1 MKKMQCEVCGSNEIR
16 KVSDEIFECQS
27 CGVQYSKDEVQKLL
41 VEITG
46 SIKIDHSREVENTIK
61 RAEQF
66 ANDGNNRKAEE
77 YYDKALDLDS
87 DNIEARD
94 GVKKAINAQK
104 FEDYYVVQPKINPKD
119 NVANFLKQLAT
130 IENIACDIYKEI
142 SIKNITEKYYTF
154 AFVKGKYRCNW
165 SLTACRRYYENETIY
180 KEEYDYTLKRRVT
193 KPETKR
199 IERIE
204 RTPMN
209 GTKIYETEQLILAS
223 ESLSADVFSVAQ
235 SFATELVDN
244 FESLQADK
252 YSTYEPKSINVKDLV
267 EVNGSYTY
275 NNTAIDVHVDHSVYN
290 EKKKSMREVA
300 DQRAADEIRAGID
313 CDFCEG
319 ISATGEVLSETV
331 AYICLPVQIISYSY
345 KNKDYV
351 AISDLISNSDTMPM
365 IFPCDT
371 EMHEKKESLK
381 NDNDQIQKTSGLAIG
396 GWILFIGGLI
406 LWLIGGTAESGGIM
420 VFGIIAWIVSYFLL
434 IPDFIKKRKLKKK
447 YLEDSEQAKKELYNP
462 RKLQL
467 AKSYRQ
473 FFNEYQKNSS
483 LKDSVSAVSTNSIV
497 IEKTQDSISLF
508 GPIKDFSPDAI
519 ETELANETLSFKE
532 NTNPNDLIKDT
543 TVQNG
548 TDVNNDNE
556 KGKKKKIIAVLW
568 GLCGCLFVGLIVL
581 GCILENNKS
590 VNVDSISETEKYSSK
605 SKQETIDTEQDEN
618 ITTENSSTN
627 NTSNTISG
635 STYENE
641 GNVDSVTT
649 NSGSS
654 AIKHGESK
662 STNSSN
668 SVSKPTASSST
679 TQTISKPT
687 VNKDPCANGHDWVAT
702 TKTIHHDEV
711 GHYEMVQVSPSKT
724 WYRCPCCGNEYY
736 DINEYY
742 THFDNSHKVDNNGN
756 SLKWLRND
764 YIHGTIHA
772 EYEEKWIVDKKA
784 YDEKITTYKCSR
796 CGAKK

>member
-1 MKKMQCEVCGSNEIR
+1 
-16 KVSDEIFECQS
+16 
-27 CGVQYSKDEVQKLL
+27 
-41 VEITG
+41 
-46 SIKIDHSREVENTIK
+46 
-61 RAEQF
+61 
-66 ANDGNNRKAEE
+66 
-77 YYDKALDLDS
+77 
-87 DNIEARD
+87 
-94 GVKKAINAQK
+94 
-104 FEDYYVVQPKINPKD
+104 
-119 NVANFLKQLAT
+119 
-130 IENIACDIYKEI
+130 
-142 SIKNITEKYYTF
+142 
-154 AFVKGKYRCNW
+154 
-165 SLTACRRYYENETIY
+165 
-180 KEEYDYTLKRRVT
+180 
-193 KPETKR
+193 
-199 IERIE
+199 
-204 RTPMN
+204 
-209 GTKIYETEQLILAS
+209 
-223 ESLSADVFSVAQ
+223 
-235 SFATELVDN
+235 
-244 FESLQADK
+244 
-252 YSTYEPKSINVKDLV
+252 
-267 EVNGSYTY
+267 
-275 NNTAIDVHVDHSVYN
+275 
-290 EKKKSMREVA
+290 
-300 DQRAADEIRAGID
+300 
-313 CDFCEG
+313 
-319 ISATGEVLSETV
+319 
-331 AYICLPVQIISYSY
+331 
-345 KNKDYV
+345 
-351 AISDLISNSDTMPM
+351 
-365 IFPCDT
+365 
-371 EMHEKKESLK
+371 
-381 NDNDQIQKTSGLAIG
+381 
-396 GWILFIGGLI
+396 
-406 LWLIGGTAESGGIM
+406 M

-556 KGKKKKIIAVLW
+556 KGKKKKTIAVLW

-581 GCILENNKS
+581 GCVLKNNKS
-590 VNVDSISETEKYSSK
+590 VNVDSISETEKYSRK
-605 SKQETIDTEQDEN
+605 SKQETIDIEQDEN

-635 STYENE
+635 STYENK

-668 SVSKPTASSST
+668 SVSKPTASSSR